1 MNNVLELRQLWH
13 IIQKHFFAIIFMA
26 IIGACAGYGVAKFV
40 IAPTYS
46 ASTSI
51 LVNRSADDTSTATAN
66 LSDQQAD
73 VQLINTYKNLIISSN
88 VLGTVSDKLKNP
100 APIVVQKAKDAV
112 YKTLADGTRRLVT
125 PAQKEITKPS
135 NKKKYYLS
143 VDELKSMVTISSQQ
157 NSQVFSIN
165 VKSKDPKLAADV
177 ANEVAD
183 VFKDKIGG
191 FMKINNVSI
200 IDSAKANKK
209 PVSPNTKLFTL
220 AGLLVLGG
228 LTFLYMLIKELAD
241 TTIKSPD
248 EVSQLFGMTN
258 LGVIGHVKPIK
269 NFSMAPSS
277 TTSVKINQS
286 SGAQRSR
293 LSRLDRE

>member
-1 MNNVLELRQLWH
+1 MNNVLELPQLWH
-13 IIQKHFFAIIFMA
+13 IIQKHFFALIFMA

-46 ASTSI
+46 ASTSM

-88 VLGTVSDKLKNP
+88 VLGTVSDELENS

-112 YKTLADGTRRLVT
+112 YQTLADGTRRLVT

-135 NKKKYYLS
+135 NKTKYHLS
-143 VDELKSMVTISSQQ
+143 VDELKSMVTITSQQ

-200 IDSAKANKK
+200 IDSAKANRK
-209 PVSPNTKLFTL
+209 PVSPNTTLFTL
-220 AGLLVLGG
+220 AGLVVLGG
-228 LTFLYMLIKELAD
+228 STFLYMLIKELSD

-258 LGVIGHVKPIK
+258 LGVIGHIKPIK

-277 TTSVKINQS
+277 TTAVKINQS
-286 SGAQRSR
+286 SGTQRSR

>member
-13 IIQKHFFAIIFMA
+13 IIQKHLFALIFMA

-46 ASTSI
+46 ASTSM

-88 VLGTVSDKLKNP
+88 VLGAVSDKLENP

-112 YKTLADGTRRLVT
+112 YDTLADGTRRLVT

-135 NKKKYYLS
+135 NKTKYQLS

-220 AGLLVLGG
+220 AGLVVIGG

-258 LGVIGHVKPIK
+258 LGVIGHVKPVK

-277 TTSVKINQS
+277 SAAVKVNQS
-286 SGAQRSR
+286 NGTQRSR

>member
-1 MNNVLELRQLWH
+1 MDNVLEPRQLWH
-13 IIQKHFFAIIFMA
+13 IIQKHFFALIFMA

-46 ASTSI
+46 ASTSM

-88 VLGTVSDKLKNP
+88 VLGTVSDELENP

-112 YKTLADGTRRLVT
+112 YQTLADGTRRLVT

-135 NKKKYYLS
+135 NKTKYQLS
-143 VDELKSMVTISSQQ
+143 VDELKSMVTITSQQ

-165 VKSKDPKLAADV
+165 VKSKDPALAADV

-228 LTFLYMLIKELAD
+228 LTFLYMLIKELSD

-258 LGVIGHVKPIK
+258 LGVIGHIKPIK

-277 TTSVKINQS
+277 ATAVKINQS
-286 SGAQRSR
+286 SGTQRSR

>member
-1 MNNVLELRQLWH
+1 MNNVIELRQLWH
-13 IIQKHFFAIIFMA
+13 IIQKHFFALIFMA

-46 ASTSI
+46 ASTSM

-66 LSDQQAD
+66 FSDQQAD

-88 VLGTVSDKLKNP
+88 VLGTVSDELENP

-112 YKTLADGTRRLVT
+112 YQTLADGTRRLVT

-135 NKKKYYLS
+135 NKTKYQLS
-143 VDELKSMVTISSQQ
+143 VDELKSMITITSQQ

-165 VKSKDPKLAADV
+165 VKAKDPALAASV

-220 AGLLVLGG
+220 AGSVVLGG
-228 LTFLYMLIKELAD
+228 LTFLYMLIKELSD

-258 LGVIGHVKPIK
+258 LGVIGHIKPIK
-269 NFSMAPSS
+269 NFSMAPSG
-277 TTSVKINQS
+277 TTAVKINQS
-286 SGAQRSR
+286 SGTQRSR

>member
-13 IIQKHFFAIIFMA
+13 IIQKHLFALIFMA

-46 ASTSI
+46 ASTSM

-88 VLGTVSDKLKNP
+88 VLGAVSDKLENP

-112 YKTLADGTRRLVT
+112 YDTLADGTRRLVS

-135 NKKKYYLS
+135 NKTKYQLS

-200 IDSAKANKK
+200 IDSAKVNKK

-220 AGLLVLGG
+220 AGLVALGG
-228 LTFLYMLIKELAD
+228 LTFLYMLIKELSD

-277 TTSVKINQS
+277 STAVKVNQS
-286 SGAQRSR
+286 NGTQRSR

>member
-13 IIQKHFFAIIFMA
+13 IIQKHLFALIFMA

-46 ASTSI
+46 SSTSM

-88 VLGTVSDKLKNP
+88 VLGAVSDKLENP
-100 APIVVQKAKDAV
+100 APIVVKKAKDAV
-112 YKTLADGTRRLVT
+112 YDTLADGTRHLVT
-125 PAQKEITKPS
+125 PAQKEITKPA
-135 NKKKYYLS
+135 NKTKYQLS
-143 VDELKSMVTISSQQ
+143 VDELKSMVTITSQQ

-209 PVSPNTKLFTL
+209 PVSPNAKLFTL
-220 AGLLVLGG
+220 AGFVVTGG

-277 TTSVKINQS
+277 SAAVKVNQS
-286 SGAQRSR
+286 NGTQRSR

>member
-13 IIQKHFFAIIFMA
+13 IIQKHLFALIFMA
-26 IIGACAGYGVAKFV
+26 IIGAGAGYGVAKFV

-46 ASTSI
+46 ASTSM

-88 VLGTVSDKLKNP
+88 VLGAVSDKLENP

-112 YKTLADGTRRLVT
+112 YQTLADGTRRLVT

-135 NKKKYYLS
+135 NKTKYQLS

-157 NSQVFSIN
+157 NSQVFSID
-165 VKSKDPKLAADV
+165 VKSEDPKLAADV

-200 IDSAKANKK
+200 IDSAKVNKK

-220 AGLLVLGG
+220 AGLVVLGG

-277 TTSVKINQS
+277 STAVKVNQS
-286 SGAQRSR
+286 NGTQPSR

>member
-13 IIQKHFFAIIFMA
+13 IIQKHFFALIFMA

-46 ASTSI
+46 ASTSM

-88 VLGTVSDKLKNP
+88 VLGTVSDKLENP

-112 YKTLADGTRRLVT
+112 YDTLADGTRRLVT

-135 NKKKYYLS
+135 NKTKYQLS

-220 AGLLVLGG
+220 AGLVVLGG
-228 LTFLYMLIKELAD
+228 LTFLYMLIKELSD

-277 TTSVKINQS
+277 SAAVKVNQS
-286 SGAQRSR
+286 NGTQRSR

>member
-1 MNNVLELRQLWH
+1 MDNVIELRQLWH
-13 IIQKHFFAIIFMA
+13 IIQKHFFVLIFMA

-46 ASTSI
+46 ASTSM

-88 VLGTVSDKLKNP
+88 VLGTVSDELENP

-112 YKTLADGTRRLVT
+112 YQTPADGTRRLVT

-135 NKKKYYLS
+135 NKTKYQLS
-143 VDELKSMVTISSQQ
+143 VDELKSMVTITSQQ

-165 VKSKDPKLAADV
+165 VKSKDPALAADV

-220 AGLLVLGG
+220 AGLVVLGG
-228 LTFLYMLIKELAD
+228 LTFLYILIKELSD

-258 LGVIGHVKPIK
+258 LGVIGHIKPIK

-277 TTSVKINQS
+277 TTAVKINQS
-286 SGAQRSR
+286 SGTQRSR

>member
-13 IIQKHFFAIIFMA
+13 IIQKHLFALIFMA

-46 ASTSI
+46 SSTSM

-88 VLGTVSDKLKNP
+88 VLGAVSDKLENP

-112 YKTLADGTRRLVT
+112 YDTLADGTRRLVT

-135 NKKKYYLS
+135 NKTKYQLS
-143 VDELKSMVTISSQQ
+143 VDELKSMVTITSQQ

-200 IDSAKANKK
+200 IDSAKVNKK

-220 AGLLVLGG
+220 AGLVVLGG
-228 LTFLYMLIKELAD
+228 LTFLYMLIKELSD

-248 EVSQLFGMTN
+248 EVSQLFGMIN

-277 TTSVKINQS
+277 STAVKVNQS
-286 SGAQRSR
+286 NGTQRSR
-293 LSRLDRE
+293 LSRLDQE

>member
-46 ASTSI
+46 ASTSM

>member
-13 IIQKHFFAIIFMA
+13 IIQKHLFALIFMA
-26 IIGACAGYGVAKFV
+26 IIGACAGYVVAKFV

-46 ASTSI
+46 ASTSM

-88 VLGTVSDKLKNP
+88 VLGDVSDKLENP

-112 YKTLADGTRRLVT
+112 YETLADGTRRLVT

-135 NKKKYYLS
+135 NKTKYQLS

-177 ANEVAD
+177 ANEVSD

-220 AGLLVLGG
+220 AGLVVIGG
-228 LTFLYMLIKELAD
+228 LTFLYMLVKELAD

-258 LGVIGHVKPIK
+258 LGIIGHIKPIK

-277 TTSVKINQS
+277 SAAVKVNQS
-286 SGAQRSR
+286 NGTQRSR
-293 LSRLDRE
+293 LSHLDRE

>member
-13 IIQKHFFAIIFMA
+13 IIQKHLFALIFMA

-46 ASTSI
+46 ASTSM

-88 VLGTVSDKLKNP
+88 VLGAVSDKLENP

-112 YKTLADGTRRLVT
+112 YDTLADGTRRLVT

-220 AGLLVLGG
+220 AGLVVLGG
-228 LTFLYMLIKELAD
+228 ITFLYMLIKELSD

-277 TTSVKINQS
+277 STAVKVNQS
-286 SGAQRSR
+286 NGTQRSR

>member
-13 IIQKHFFAIIFMA
+13 IIQKHFFALIFMA
-26 IIGACAGYGVAKFV
+26 IIGACAGYGVAKFF

-46 ASTSI
+46 ASTSM

-88 VLGTVSDKLKNP
+88 VLETVSDKLKNP

-112 YKTLADGTRRLVT
+112 YETLADGTRRLVT

-135 NKKKYYLS
+135 NKTKYQLS

-220 AGLLVLGG
+220 AGLVVVGG

-269 NFSMAPSS
+269 NFSMATSS
-277 TTSVKINQS
+277 SAAVKVNQS
-286 SGAQRSR
+286 NGTQRSR

>member
-13 IIQKHFFAIIFMA
+13 IIQKHFFALIFMGV
-26 IIGACAGYGVAKFV
+26 IGAGAGYGVAKFV

-46 ASTSI
+46 ASTSM

-88 VLGTVSDKLKNP
+88 VLGAVSDKLENP

-112 YKTLADGTRRLVT
+112 YDTLADGTRRLVT

-135 NKKKYYLS
+135 NKTKYQLS

-220 AGLLVLGG
+220 AGLVVLGG
-228 LTFLYMLIKELAD
+228 LTFLYMLIKELSD

-258 LGVIGHVKPIK
+258 LGVIGHIKPIK
-269 NFSMAPSS
+269 NLSMSPSS
-277 TTSVKINQS
+277 STVVKASQS
-286 SGAQRSR
+286 SGTQRSR
-293 LSRLDRE
+293 LSRLDRD

>member
-13 IIQKHFFAIIFMA
+13 IIQKHFFALIFMA

-46 ASTSI
+46 ASTSM

-88 VLGTVSDKLKNP
+88 VLGTVSDKLENP

-112 YKTLADGTRRLVT
+112 YETLADGTRRLVT
-125 PAQKEITKPS
+125 PAHKEITKPS
-135 NKKKYYLS
+135 NKTKYQLS
-143 VDELKSMVTISSQQ
+143 VDELKSMVTITSQQ

-220 AGLLVLGG
+220 AGLVVLGG
-228 LTFLYMLIKELAD
+228 LTFLYMLIKELSD

-258 LGVIGHVKPIK
+258 LGVIGHIKPIK
-269 NFSMAPSS
+269 NFSMSPSS
-277 TTSVKINQS
+277 STVVKASQS
-286 SGAQRSR
+286 SGTQRSR

>member
-1 MNNVLELRQLWH
+1 MDNVIELRQLWH
-13 IIQKHFFAIIFMA
+13 IIQKHFFALIFMA

-46 ASTSI
+46 ASTSM

-88 VLGTVSDKLKNP
+88 VLGTVSDELEDP

-112 YKTLADGTRRLVT
+112 YQTPADGTRRLVT

-135 NKKKYYLS
+135 NKTKYQLS
-143 VDELKSMVTISSQQ
+143 VDELKSMVTITSQQ

-165 VKSKDPKLAADV
+165 VKSKDPALAADV

-220 AGLLVLGG
+220 AGLVVLGG

-258 LGVIGHVKPIK
+258 LGVIGHVKLIK

-277 TTSVKINQS
+277 STAVKVNQTN
-286 SGAQRSR
+286 GTQRSR

>member
-13 IIQKHFFAIIFMA
+13 IIQKHFFALIFMA
-26 IIGACAGYGVAKFV
+26 IIGAGAGYGVAKFV

-46 ASTSI
+46 ASTSM

-88 VLGTVSDKLKNP
+88 VLGTVSDKLENP

-112 YKTLADGTRRLVT
+112 YETLADGTRHLVT

-135 NKKKYYLS
+135 NKTKYQLS

-220 AGLLVLGG
+220 TGLVVLGG

-248 EVSQLFGMTN
+248 EVSQLFGLTN

-277 TTSVKINQS
+277 SSAVKVNQS
-286 SGAQRSR
+286 NGTQRSR

>member
-13 IIQKHFFAIIFMA
+13 IIQKHFFALIFMA

-46 ASTSI
+46 ASTSM

-88 VLGTVSDKLKNP
+88 VLGTVSDKLENP

-112 YKTLADGTRRLVT
+112 YETLADGTRRLVT

-135 NKKKYYLS
+135 NKTKYQLS

-220 AGLLVLGG
+220 AGLVVLGG

-277 TTSVKINQS
+277 SNAVKVNQS
-286 SGAQRSR
+286 NGTQRSR

>member
-13 IIQKHFFAIIFMA
+13 IIQKHFFALIFMA

-46 ASTSI
+46 ASTSM

-88 VLGTVSDKLKNP
+88 VLGAVSDKLENP

-112 YKTLADGTRRLVT
+112 YDTLADGTRRLVT

-135 NKKKYYLS
+135 NKTKYQLS
-143 VDELKSMVTISSQQ
+143 VDELKSMVTITSQQ

-200 IDSAKANKK
+200 IDSAKVNKK

-220 AGLLVLGG
+220 AGLVVLGG
-228 LTFLYMLIKELAD
+228 LTFLYMLIKELSD

-277 TTSVKINQS
+277 STAVKVNQS
-286 SGAQRSR
+286 NGTQRSR
-293 LSRLDRE
+293 LSRLDQE

>member
-13 IIQKHFFAIIFMA
+13 IIQKHFFALIFMA

-46 ASTSI
+46 ASTSM

-88 VLGTVSDKLKNP
+88 VLGAVSDKLENP

-112 YKTLADGTRRLVT
+112 YDTLADGTRRLVT

-135 NKKKYYLS
+135 NKTKYQLS
-143 VDELKSMVTISSQQ
+143 VDELKSMVTITSQQ

-200 IDSAKANKK
+200 IDSAKVNKK
-209 PVSPNTKLFTL
+209 PISPNTKLFTL
-220 AGLLVLGG
+220 AGLVVLGG
-228 LTFLYMLIKELAD
+228 LTFLYMLIKELSD

-277 TTSVKINQS
+277 STAVKVNQS
-286 SGAQRSR
+286 NGTQRSR
-293 LSRLDRE
+293 LSRLDQE

>member
-13 IIQKHFFAIIFMA
+13 IIQKHFFALIFMA

-46 ASTSI
+46 SATSM

-88 VLGTVSDKLKNP
+88 VLGTVSDKLENP

-112 YKTLADGTRRLVT
+112 YETLADGTRRLVT

-135 NKKKYYLS
+135 NKTKYHLS

-200 IDSAKANKK
+200 VDSAKANKK

-220 AGLLVLGG
+220 AGLVVLGG

-248 EVSQLFGMTN
+248 EVSQLCSEVNKLDYFY
-258 LGVIGHVKPIK
+258 
-269 NFSMAPSS
+269 
-277 TTSVKINQS
+277 SVN
-286 SGAQRSR
+286 
-293 LSRLDRE
+293 

>member
-13 IIQKHFFAIIFMA
+13 IIQRHFFALIFMA
-26 IIGACAGYGVAKFV
+26 IIGAGAGYGVAKFV

-46 ASTSI
+46 ASTSM

-88 VLGTVSDKLKNP
+88 VLGTVSDKLENP

-112 YKTLADGTRRLVT
+112 YETLADGTRRLVT

-135 NKKKYYLS
+135 NKTKYQLS

-220 AGLLVLGG
+220 AGLVFIGG

-258 LGVIGHVKPIK
+258 LGVISHVKPIK

-277 TTSVKINQS
+277 SSAVKVNQS
-286 SGAQRSR
+286 NGTQRSR

>member
-13 IIQKHFFAIIFMA
+13 IIQKHFFALIFMA

-46 ASTSI
+46 ASTSM

-88 VLGTVSDKLKNP
+88 VLGTVSDKLENP

-112 YKTLADGTRRLVT
+112 YETLADGTRRLVT

-135 NKKKYYLS
+135 NKTKYQLS
-143 VDELKSMVTISSQQ
+143 VDELKSMVTITSQQ

-220 AGLLVLGG
+220 AGLVFIGG
-228 LTFLYMLIKELAD
+228 LTFLYMLIKELSD

-277 TTSVKINQS
+277 SAAVKVNQS
-286 SGAQRSR
+286 NGTQRSR

>member
-13 IIQKHFFAIIFMA
+13 IIQKHLFALIFMA

-46 ASTSI
+46 ASTSM

-88 VLGTVSDKLKNP
+88 VLGAVSDKLENP

-112 YKTLADGTRRLVT
+112 YDTLADGTRRLVT

-220 AGLLVLGG
+220 TGLVVVGG

-277 TTSVKINQS
+277 SAAVKVNQS
-286 SGAQRSR
+286 NGTQRSR

>member
-13 IIQKHFFAIIFMA
+13 IIQKHFFALIFMA

-46 ASTSI
+46 ASTSM

-88 VLGTVSDKLKNP
+88 VLGTVSDKLENP
-100 APIVVQKAKDAV
+100 APVVVQKAKDAV
-112 YKTLADGTRRLVT
+112 YETLADGTRRLVT

-135 NKKKYYLS
+135 NKTKYQLS

-220 AGLLVLGG
+220 AGLVVLGG
-228 LTFLYMLIKELAD
+228 LTFLYMLIKELVD

-248 EVSQLFGMTN
+248 EVSQLFGLTN

-269 NFSMAPSS
+269 NFSMAPSGS
-277 TTSVKINQS
+277 SAVKVNQS
-286 SGAQRSR
+286 NGTQRSR

>member
-13 IIQKHFFAIIFMA
+13 IIQKHFFVLIFMA

-46 ASTSI
+46 SATSM

-88 VLGTVSDKLKNP
+88 VLGTVSDKLENP
-100 APIVVQKAKDAV
+100 APVVVQKAKDAV
-112 YKTLADGTRRLVT
+112 YETLADGTRRLVT

-135 NKKKYYLS
+135 NKTKYQLS

-220 AGLLVLGG
+220 AGLVVIGG

-277 TTSVKINQS
+277 SAAVKVNQS
-286 SGAQRSR
+286 NGTQRSR

>member
-13 IIQKHFFAIIFMA
+13 IIQKHFFALIFMA

-46 ASTSI
+46 ASTSM

-88 VLGTVSDKLKNP
+88 VLGAVSD
-100 APIVVQKAKDAV
+100 
-112 YKTLADGTRRLVT
+112 TLADGTRRLVT

-135 NKKKYYLS
+135 NKTKYQLS
-143 VDELKSMVTISSQQ
+143 VDELKSMVTITSQQ

-220 AGLLVLGG
+220 AGLVVLGG
-228 LTFLYMLIKELAD
+228 LTFLYMLIKELSD

-277 TTSVKINQS
+277 STAVKVNQS
-286 SGAQRSR
+286 NGTQRSR

>member
-13 IIQKHFFAIIFMA
+13 IIQKHLFALIFMA

-46 ASTSI
+46 ASTSM

-88 VLGTVSDKLKNP
+88 VLGAVSDKLENP

-112 YKTLADGTRRLVT
+112 YDTLADGTRRLVT

-135 NKKKYYLS
+135 NKTKYQLS
-143 VDELKSMVTISSQQ
+143 VDELKSMVTITSQQ

-220 AGLLVLGG
+220 AGLVVLGG
-228 LTFLYMLIKELAD
+228 LTFLYMLIKELSD

-277 TTSVKINQS
+277 STAVKVNQS
-286 SGAQRSR
+286 NGTQRSR
-293 LSRLDRE
+293 LSRLDQE

>member
-13 IIQKHFFAIIFMA
+13 IIQKHFFALIFMA

-46 ASTSI
+46 ASTSM

-88 VLGTVSDKLKNP
+88 VLGAVSDKLENP

-112 YKTLADGTRRLVT
+112 YDTLADGTRRLVS

-135 NKKKYYLS
+135 NKTKYQLS

-200 IDSAKANKK
+200 IDSAKVNKK

-220 AGLLVLGG
+220 AGLVVLGG
-228 LTFLYMLIKELAD
+228 LTFLYMLIKELSD

-258 LGVIGHVKPIK
+258 LGVIGHIKPIK
-269 NFSMAPSS
+269 NFSMSPSS
-277 TTSVKINQS
+277 STVVKASQTS
-286 SGAQRSR
+286 GTQRSR